1 VDLISIAAAVLMGF
15 IALGNEPW
23 WTISGTTSDQ
33 ILQVRVSPFYALL
46 EGIALP
52 ATIPL
57 ATLIGALARLL
68 LVNSSIFL
76 GLSALRPNAW
86 WRKIAQWF
94 SLSSLTGV
102 FLAFTLLMHATR
114 AAILN
119 TYGREAP
126 VIGTQTL
133 QGNILGL
140 DLAYYTNPPLTAAF
154 SLPFYL
160 GLLSLAIVG
169 GAQLARALRGPEQQM
184 MASELTK
191 GAKEVHLSP
200 PYQHIWLSSTDQ
212 DLNPLSR
219 DPDDQTDDQLAVS
232 FEKLNKTLQPGGV
245 LKIILPAWAANLS
258 ERLHRLIPWTG
269 LNLEKS
275 DVVYRTPG
283 KPENELVFRK
293 PIGRGELEPQSA
305 PENAYESIGR
315 PESPLTLAP
324 EPVEQTAPSTVEAV
338 AEPAWAEP
346 SMTRLE
352 KTILKT
358 SASIITRRKE
368 PVPYRELLND
378 VYMELLD
385 RKIEFE
391 SARQI
396 ENTLLKHAG
405 RELAIIE
412 ELDEAGTRVARKW
425 WLGDKGIEQ
434 DSGQL
439 RGRKLPSVLH
449 FLKKWQRRGR
459 SKYKPKK
466 QKDED

>member
-1 VDLISIAAAVLMGF
+1 MGF

-23 WTISGTTSDQ
+23 WTLNGTTSNQ

-57 ATLIGALARLL
+57 ATLVGALARLL

-94 SLSSLTGV
+94 SLSSLAVV
-102 FLAFTLLMHATR
+102 FLAFTLSMHATR

-133 QGNILGL
+133 QGSILGL
-140 DLAYYTNPPLTAAF
+140 DLAYYTNPSITATL

-160 GLLSLAIVG
+160 GVLSLAIVG
-169 GAQLARALRGPEQQM
+169 GAQLARALRSPEPQV

-191 GAKEVHLSP
+191 GVKEVHLSP
-200 PYQHIWLSSTDQ
+200 PYQHIWLSSGDQ

-219 DPDDQTDDQLAVS
+219 DPDHQTDDQIALS

-245 LKIILPAWAANLS
+245 LKIILPAWAVSLS

-275 DVVYRTPG
+275 DLVYRTAG

-293 PIGRGELEPQSA
+293 PIGKGELEPEPALES
-305 PENAYESIGR
+305 AYESIGR
-315 PESPLTLAP
+315 PEIPLTLAP
-324 EPVEQTAPSTVEAV
+324 EPFEQTAPSAVEPV
-338 AEPAWAEP
+338 AEPAWVEP
-346 SMTRLE
+346 PMTRLE

-358 SASIITRRKE
+358 SASIITRHRE

-396 ENTLLKHAG
+396 ENTLLNHTG

-412 ELDEAGTRVARKW
+412 ELDETGTRVSRKW
-425 WLGDKGIEQ
+425 WLGDRGIER
-434 DSGQL
+434 DSVSL
-439 RGRKLPSVLH
+439 RGRRLPSVLH
-449 FLKKWQRRGR
+449 FLKKWQKPRR

-466 QKDED
+466 SKDED